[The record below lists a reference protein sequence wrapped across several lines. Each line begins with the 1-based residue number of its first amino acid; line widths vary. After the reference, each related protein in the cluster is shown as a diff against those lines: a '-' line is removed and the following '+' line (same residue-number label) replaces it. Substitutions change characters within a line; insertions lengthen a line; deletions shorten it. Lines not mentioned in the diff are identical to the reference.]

1 MKNVLVKGLKKIAL
15 LGKKIPD
22 HVRSIEIKEDIQD
35 LENLKKIDFNKV
47 ESLEFSYVSYR
58 IHPEFQLKNLV
69 GAKFPHLKFLSIYKS
84 DLKDIS
90 SLKDIPLPSLEE
102 LVFEHNF
109 VKDISVFK
117 TLSLPKLKKLSF
129 GGCDVKDITPLFSF
143 SAPNLE
149 KISFHM
155 NEEASFS
162 LKDAEKLKK
171 QFPLLKKI
179 IVLRTEYFF
188 PKTSKDFPT
197 KKNTVVAFN
206 IKMPH
211 WKISKDLFSKGV
223 TMVDILKHSGL
234 VESCSEARRKIS
246 EGIVK
251 IRNRVWKN
259 HCQVLTNE
267 DIPQGWEF
275 IHCGKDKVLV
285 KLKS

>member
-1 MKNVLVKGLKKIAL
+1 MFKILIISFLVGSKILFSSNFSQKNSIFYSLDKPLVERFKFYCNKEYTEDYYGEDIWVKGLKKIAL

-47 ESLEFSYVSYR
+47 EFLKFSYVSYK

-84 DLKDIS
+84 NLKDIS

-129 GGCDVKDITPLFSF
+129 GWCDVKDITPLFSF

-197 KKNTVVAFN
+197 KKTQ
-206 IKMPH
+206 
-211 WKISKDLFSKGV
+211 W
-223 TMVDILKHSGL
+223 
-234 VESCSEARRKIS
+234 
-246 EGIVK
+246 
-251 IRNRVWKN
+251 
-259 HCQVLTNE
+259 
-267 DIPQGWEF
+267 
-275 IHCGKDKVLV
+275 
-285 KLKS
+285 